1 MKIGI
6 FTGTFDPFTIGHQ
19 NIAERALPMF
29 DKLVIAVAV
38 SKLKHASEEI
48 SKRVEDIKAV
58 FPKECS
64 ELVDAEDASK
74 GYRLEVV
81 SYDDLTIDLAHRMGA
96 RFLVR
101 GVRSAKD
108 FEYEREQAD
117 INKQLGGVETILL
130 FSDPRYSSISST
142 LVRELRFFGR
152 EVDEFLLIWWMATI
166 CLCSSAPR
174 TSIIRRVS
182 MRKHVRFSL
191 RVSTVNST
199 SLWLV
204 LFLLTQES

>member
-1 MKIGI
+1 
-6 FTGTFDPFTIGHQ
+6 
-19 NIAERALPMF
+19 MF
-29 DKLVIAVAV
+29 DKLVIAVAM

-48 SKRVEDIKAV
+48 SKRVEDIRKV
-58 FPKECS
+58 FPECA

-81 SYDDLTIDLAHRMGA
+81 AYDDLTIDLAHRLGA
-96 RFLVR
+96 KFLVR

-117 INKQLGGVETILL
+117 INRQLGGVETILL

-152 EVDEFLLIWWMATI
+152 EVDEFLPKI
-166 CLCSSAPR
+166 
-174 TSIIRRVS
+174 
-182 MRKHVRFSL
+182 K
-191 RVSTVNST
+191 
-199 SLWLV
+199 
-204 LFLLTQES
+204 

>member
-29 DKLVIAVAV
+29 DKLVIAVAM
-38 SKLKHASEEI
+38 SKLKHATEEI
-48 SKRVEDIKAV
+48 SQRVESIKKV
-58 FPKECS
+58 FPQECT
-64 ELVDAEDASK
+64 ELIDEQDASK
-74 GYRLEVV
+74 GYRMEVV
-81 SYDDLTIDLAHRMGA
+81 AYDDLTIDLAHRMGA
-96 RFLVR
+96 QFLVR
-101 GVRSAKD
+101 GVRSVKD

-152 EVDEFLLIWWMATI
+152 NVDEFL
-166 CLCSSAPR
+166 PKK
-174 TSIIRRVS
+174 RRV
-182 MRKHVRFSL
+182 K
-191 RVSTVNST
+191 N
-199 SLWLV
+199 
-204 LFLLTQES
+204 EE

>member
-1 MKIGI
+1 MSEERRVKKNMKIGI

-74 GYRLEVV
+74 GYR
-81 SYDDLTIDLAHRMGA
+81 R
-96 RFLVR
+96 
-101 GVRSAKD
+101 
-108 FEYEREQAD
+108 
-117 INKQLGGVETILL
+117 
-130 FSDPRYSSISST
+130 RY
-142 LVRELRFFGR
+142 R
-152 EVDEFLLIWWMATI
+152 
-166 CLCSSAPR
+166 
-174 TSIIRRVS
+174 
-182 MRKHVRFSL
+182 
-191 RVSTVNST
+191 
-199 SLWLV
+199 
-204 LFLLTQES
+204 